1 MAVKFSSNQSPES
14 KPPLFYSHSLE
25 FVTVVVVI
33 NAVIGGF
40 SGQDLQWLAHVTVR
54 FNFAD

>member
-40 SGQDLQWLAHVTVR
+40 SGQDLQ
-54 FNFAD
+54 